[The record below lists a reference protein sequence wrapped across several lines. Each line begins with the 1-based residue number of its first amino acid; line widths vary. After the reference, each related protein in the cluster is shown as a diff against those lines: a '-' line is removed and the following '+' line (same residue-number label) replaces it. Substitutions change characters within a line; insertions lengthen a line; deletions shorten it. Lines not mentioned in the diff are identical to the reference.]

1 MSAAV
6 ENQEFTPER
15 MSRRGEYTA
24 WGMALLTAGA
34 WIILDLASRPLP
46 GGFRTLAVFLV
57 VLALGISLSNWMD
70 RRTSLQLGPEGVHFN
85 NGLRN
90 VTLDWGDIRRVEVLP
105 GGWGKKVRV
114 IGSSAYFEFR
124 TLGEVRV
131 QGDVK
136 GRMGF
141 PEGDKILQTILQKG
155 GLHLV
160 EETSGGARYYS
171 AD

>member
-1 MSAAV
+1 M

-15 MSRRGEYTA
+15 LSRRGEYTA
-24 WGMALLTAGA
+24 WGMALLTAAA
-34 WIILDLASRPLP
+34 WIILDLAGRPLP
-46 GGFRTLAVFLV
+46 GGFRTLAIFLV

-70 RRTSLQLGPEGVHFN
+70 RRTSLQLRPEGVHFV

-90 VTLDWGDIRRVEVLP
+90 VTLPWGDIRRVEVLP

-114 IGSSAYFEFR
+114 FGSQAYFEFR

-141 PEGDKILQTILQKG
+141 PEGDQILQAILQG
-155 GLHLV
+155 AHLHLV

-171 AD
+171 TNH